1 MIAILIIILV
11 LFLVLIGWMWNSLGT
26 IEKKMK
32 VACIIIGFVIVYMIT
47 FITYNISKIGI
58 TYEDRSVMEV
68 VRNVYVFLFTIVNG
82 YILLPYVFKKLEQ
95 VNNDEIERQILIRSI
110 IIILIIIVILAIFEI
125 RYLGKMQQGIIN
137 IINK

>member
-1 MIAILIIILV
+1 MIAILMIILV

-26 IEKKMK
+26 IERKAKI
-32 VACIIIGFVIVYMIT
+32 VCIIIGLIFAYIIT

-58 TYEDRSVMEV
+58 TYEDRTVMEV

-82 YILLPYVFKKLEQ
+82 YILLPYIFKKLEQ
-95 VNNDEIERQILIRSI
+95 INNDELERQIPIRSI
-110 IIILIIIVILAIFEI
+110 IMLLIIIVILSIFEI
-125 RYLGKMQQGIIN
+125 KYLGKMQQGIIN